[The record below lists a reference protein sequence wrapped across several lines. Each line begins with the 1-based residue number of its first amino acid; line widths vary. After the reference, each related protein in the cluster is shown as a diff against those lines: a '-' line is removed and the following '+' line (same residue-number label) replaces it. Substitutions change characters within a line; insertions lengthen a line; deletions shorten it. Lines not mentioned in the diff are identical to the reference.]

1 MRRISGRKRIF
12 AGSLTAIAV
21 AGLLF
26 VVLSSSA
33 TAGNAG
39 AAAAKPRTLGKAA
52 VGVTARFPVRQRLV
66 LMPYVYY
73 DVQQSTL
80 RRLGARQPRVIATV
94 EVSIASKL
102 KRLAGRRPIL
112 RVSRKANYPLFASLA
127 RRPNFAARVGFST
140 IVLSRLRT
148 AVLKRLAARSGGRL
162 AVTTRVRWT
171 VRFRRLL
178 RSARSA
184 GTAAASTVELPGAPQ
199 SNTQTLVVS
208 SAQSGTS
215 GIGSEAVDTRTS
227 VLYVWDSVAGKYA
240 GPINFVSASHEQGD
254 FWRGEQA
261 QPNVGVRWMAWT
273 CFTCQW
279 AKGNVTLSVGS
290 AGAPA
295 FKIVEGYNEHD
306 TTTPRMTCEIQ
317 GATALSTTCAISQS
331 AWPGCQTAPKDG
343 SVSNYTGMCLSPVA
357 VDTWFVSAPGICSIA
372 GVGCSTPQ
380 NDQAV
385 RSFSGNEE
393 VYSFRGVFVYDPEA
407 HQFAGPIAR
416 VGHSESSDTKID
428 LNTAQWGVDMWHAG
442 TCSTKWCKNPSGWVQ
457 YSVGTATGTATR
469 APLLVKT
476 TYNEADSSKPRISC
490 ALDALSYST
499 TAPTCLAYPEQI
511 RLDECP
517 GQTNQGPCWWP
528 YHTFDSWFVM
538 APGLCKAAGVTCSAL
553 PNHYTQ
559 VSTHQQTKTAIAQT
573 AYYSNNGVRTV
584 GITVTVTNGDP
595 AIKQTPTGT
604 LTGTAATGSF
614 SPSPCTLSTYQYG
627 GGDTAFCIMTLNQ
640 PSDRGTYD
648 KVTFNYGGD
657 SIHGASTVTQ
667 DVAMIY

>member
-1 MRRISGRKRIF
+1 ML
-12 AGSLTAIAV
+12 AGSLTATAV

-39 AAAAKPRTLGKAA
+39 ATAAKPRTIGKAA
-52 VGVTARFPVRQRLV
+52 VGVTARFPVRQHLV

-73 DVQQSTL
+73 NVQQSTL

-94 EVSIASKL
+94 EVSVASKL
-102 KRLAGRRPIL
+102 RRLAGRPVL
-112 RVSRKANYPLFASLA
+112 RVSRSANYPLFAWLG
-127 RRPNFAARVGFST
+127 RRPNFAARVGFRSV
-140 IVLSRLRT
+140 VLSRLRT

-162 AVTTRVRWT
+162 AVTTRVRWR
-171 VRFRRLL
+171 VRFRRAL
-178 RSARSA
+178 RGARSA
-184 GTAAASTVELPGAPQ
+184 AAGSPVEIPGASQ

-227 VLYVWDSVAGKYA
+227 VLYVWDSLAGKYA
-240 GPINFVSASHEQGD
+240 GPINFVSASHDHGD
-254 FWRGEQA
+254 FWRGDMQE
-261 QPNVGVRWMAWT
+261 PNVGVRWMAWT
-273 CFTCQW
+273 CYTCQW
-279 AKGNVTLSVGS
+279 AVGKVTFSVGS
-290 AGAPA
+290 SSAPA

-317 GATALSTTCAISQS
+317 GATGLSTTCATSQS
-331 AWPGCQTAPKDG
+331 AWPGCQYAPIDG

-357 VDTWFVSAPGICSIA
+357 VDTWFVSAPGICSA
-372 GVGCSTPQ
+372 TGVSCSAPQ

-416 VGHSESSDTKID
+416 TGHSESSDTKID

-490 ALDALSYST
+490 SLDALSYST

-511 RLDECP
+511 HLDECP

-538 APGLCKAAGVTCSAL
+538 APGLCKTAGVTCSAL

-559 VSTHQQTKTAIAQT
+559 TSTYQQTKTEVAQ
-573 AYYSNNGVRTV
+573 YGFMNDNGVRTV
-584 GITVTVTNGDP
+584 FVTVTVANQDP
-595 AIKQTPTGT
+595 GIKQTPTGT

-627 GGDTAFCIMTLNQ
+627 GGNTAFCIMTLNQ
-640 PSDRGTYD
+640 PSDVGTFD
-648 KVTFNYGGD
+648 KVTFNYSGD
-657 SIHGASTVTQ
+657 ANHGTSTVTQ
-667 DVAMIY
+667 DIPMIH